1 MHRIRMVM
9 LLLPKVSMVEGERRG
24 VLVLTAGGGAS
35 PSPTK
40 KALLVE
46 KEREKKSE
54 EGFKKTEEVR
64 NKEDEHQIVV

>member
-1 MHRIRMVM
+1 MHRIRMEM
-9 LLLPKVSMVEGERRG
+9 LLPKVSMVDGERRG

-46 KEREKKSE
+46 KERSKEEEK
-54 EGFKKTEEVR
+54 GR
-64 NKEDEHQIVV
+64 

>member
-1 MHRIRMVM
+1 MEVEVDVMHRIRMEM
-9 LLLPKVSMVEGERRG
+9 LLPKVSMVDGERRG

-46 KEREKKSE
+46 KERSKEEEK
-54 EGFKKTEEVR
+54 GR
-64 NKEDEHQIVV
+64 